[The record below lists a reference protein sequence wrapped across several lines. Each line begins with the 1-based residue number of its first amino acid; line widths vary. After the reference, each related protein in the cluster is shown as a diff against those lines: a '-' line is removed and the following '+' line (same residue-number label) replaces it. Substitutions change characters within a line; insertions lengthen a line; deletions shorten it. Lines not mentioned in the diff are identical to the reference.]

1 MEKKR
6 KTKMLRDMR
15 NLLLFILL
23 SASSVW
29 AKNGLA
35 QETHLTLELKNVA
48 LEQVFEEIRRQ
59 GRVEFIYNTGVVDV
73 NEKVSVSKRNCPLSE
88 ILNEVLGD
96 KYVYLIQ
103 DRYIMIRQKET
114 DVPQKQAKIKELKG
128 KVQDINGQPLP
139 GVTVV
144 IKGSTHGVST
154 DQNGEFKLMTTEGIV
169 PVLRFSFVGMTTVEK
184 VWDDKN
190 VVVTMNED
198 VTMLE
203 EATVTTGYQVIDRK
217 RMTGAVE
224 TVTAKS
230 IENRGYASVGDVLRG
245 ALAGVSTRNISGKP
259 GALPEIRV
267 RGLNSLHGDMN
278 PIWIV
283 DGVRFYGNLNDL
295 SPEDIQS
302 ITVLKDAAAAAIY
315 GSEAA
320 NGVIVV
326 TLKRGQNGNASI
338 RINSNFSFDVAPK
351 NNLDLMNSEEKIA
364 FERSLY
370 EDFPNQHSGGRVFNL
385 LKWADIGKI
394 SREEAETEIQRLS
407 KINTDWYD
415 VIFRTAF
422 SHNHNISLSGGN
434 DRTNYYLSL
443 NFQRTEGIIPTNVYT
458 NWGGSIRVSHNFNPR
473 LKISFDLTSKIRKD
487 KDSESSVNPI
497 RYATYANPY
506 EQPYDE
512 EGNLE
517 YDRSYASE
525 LSSLKDGYK
534 YDFNI
539 LDEMR
544 RNTSITSAYDNMMSL
559 KFEVKI
565 LPGLKFT
572 TMGSVY
578 NSSTNNERILDPGSY
593 TNKMAA
599 WVGGAYNELPDELNK
614 GTLSESDGRTMGLS
628 WRNNL
633 EYTKAVQE
641 KHFMTLFLGHEVGEH
656 KGRSNFAS
664 YPEYDP
670 EKGLIGVPEV
680 DGWEYM
686 ASRIKNLL
694 DVSESQ
700 SRNVS
705 FFASG
710 SYSFMDRY
718 VVAGSIRLDGADII
732 GTENRFSPLWNASL
746 KYNLHNEN
754 FLKEREWLNELA
766 FRFSYGYTGSIDK
779 NALPFGVMTFLTTD
793 EYYGEN
799 IPTVITPKNP
809 SVKWQKKQDRSWGF
823 DVALW
828 QYKVR
833 ATVNYYNN
841 VTRDL
846 LDQRNLP
853 ISVGVNNVKCN
864 ISSIR
869 NYGWEFSFSTRM
881 GKDDGLSWHAS
892 LNMAV
897 NKSKVLES
905 YYKSR
910 EALPIYADSTEPVEG
925 ESTHS
930 WIGYR
935 FAGIDP
941 RTGHTLAFVDNSN
954 RETPIGFQREDGRWV
969 LDMDDAN
976 TSEKRIYQNL
986 GNSYPPVSGGFN
998 AGVSWKGIS
1007 LDASF
1012 SFMARHKIPSA
1023 YYASSGGGSVSA
1035 SYQNMLRKEASRW
1048 RKPGDV
1054 TDVPGY
1060 STKEWPFLR
1069 GNWFD
1074 IKLENGNFL
1083 KCNNISL
1090 GYHLPFKVCQLVLL
1104 KSMSVNLNVRDV
1116 FTLTKYSGLDPE
1128 NFGGFSYPN
1137 SRKYILTINI
1147 GI

>member
-1 MEKKR
+1 M
-6 KTKMLRDMR
+6 
-15 NLLLFILL
+15 
-23 SASSVW
+23 
-29 AKNGLA
+29 
-35 QETHLTLELKNVA
+35 
-48 LEQVFEEIRRQ
+48 
-59 GRVEFIYNTGVVDV
+59 
-73 NEKVSVSKRNCPLSE
+73 
-88 ILNEVLGD
+88 
-96 KYVYLIQ
+96 
-103 DRYIMIRQKET
+103 
-114 DVPQKQAKIKELKG
+114 
-128 KVQDINGQPLP
+128 
-139 GVTVV
+139 
-144 IKGSTHGVST
+144 
-154 DQNGEFKLMTTEGIV
+154 
-169 PVLRFSFVGMTTVEK
+169 
-184 VWDDKN
+184 
-190 VVVTMNED
+190 
-198 VTMLE
+198 
-203 EATVTTGYQVIDRK
+203 
-217 RMTGAVE
+217 
-224 TVTAKS
+224 
-230 IENRGYASVGDVLRG
+230 
-245 ALAGVSTRNISGKP
+245 
-259 GALPEIRV
+259 
-267 RGLNSLHGDMN
+267 
-278 PIWIV
+278 
-283 DGVRFYGNLNDL
+283 
-295 SPEDIQS
+295 
-302 ITVLKDAAAAAIY
+302 
-315 GSEAA
+315 
-320 NGVIVV
+320 
-326 TLKRGQNGNASI
+326 
-338 RINSNFSFDVAPK
+338 
-351 NNLDLMNSEEKIA
+351 
-364 FERSLY
+364 
-370 EDFPNQHSGGRVFNL
+370 
-385 LKWADIGKI
+385 
-394 SREEAETEIQRLS
+394 
-407 KINTDWYD
+407 
-415 VIFRTAF
+415 
-422 SHNHNISLSGGN
+422 
-434 DRTNYYLSL
+434 
-443 NFQRTEGIIPTNVYT
+443 
-458 NWGGSIRVSHNFNPR
+458 
-473 LKISFDLTSKIRKD
+473 
-487 KDSESSVNPI
+487 
-497 RYATYANPY
+497 
-506 EQPYDE
+506 
-512 EGNLE
+512 
-517 YDRSYASE
+517 
-525 LSSLKDGYK
+525 
-534 YDFNI
+534 
-539 LDEMR
+539 
-544 RNTSITSAYDNMMSL
+544 
-559 KFEVKI
+559 
-565 LPGLKFT
+565 
-572 TMGSVY
+572 
-578 NSSTNNERILDPGSY
+578 
-593 TNKMAA
+593 
-599 WVGGAYNELPDELNK
+599 
-614 GTLSESDGRTMGLS
+614 
-628 WRNNL
+628 
-633 EYTKAVQE
+633 
-641 KHFMTLFLGHEVGEH
+641 
-656 KGRSNFAS
+656 
-664 YPEYDP
+664 
-670 EKGLIGVPEV
+670 
-680 DGWEYM
+680 
-686 ASRIKNLL
+686 
-694 DVSESQ
+694 
-700 SRNVS
+700 
-705 FFASG
+705 
-710 SYSFMDRY
+710 
-718 VVAGSIRLDGADII
+718 
-732 GTENRFSPLWNASL
+732 

-954 RETPIGFQREDGRWV
+954 RETPIGFQREDGSWV